1 MSMILNGLNKM
12 AFWIAPL
19 FYKLLSMSLTA
30 CCIGLVILL
39 LRKLA
44 DKKIAPAWKY
54 ALWALML
61 VALILP
67 YRPQS
72 ETAVLPTEPV
82 EQLSYREEYDAVS
95 EKFFVTRQDETA
107 DPVVVEKL
115 EEQQEFLLFI

>member
-1 MSMILNGLNKM
+1 MSMILNELNKM

-30 CCIGLVILL
+30 CCIGLVVLL
-39 LRKLA
+39 LRKFA

-72 ETAVLPTEPV
+72 ETAVLPTTNTV
-82 EQLSYREEYDAVS
+82 FQLKTCNPAVP
-95 EKFFVTRQDETA
+95 FV
-107 DPVVVEKL
+107 P
-115 EEQQEFLLFI
+115 QQR